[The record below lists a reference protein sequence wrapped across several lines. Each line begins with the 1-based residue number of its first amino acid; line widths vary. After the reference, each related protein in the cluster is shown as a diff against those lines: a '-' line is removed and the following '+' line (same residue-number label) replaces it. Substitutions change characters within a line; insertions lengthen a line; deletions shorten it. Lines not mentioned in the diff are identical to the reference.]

1 MTNDTPVQ
9 AEDVIPVRSR
19 ISWAAVV
26 AGSLLALA
34 TFFLLNLLGSAIGLS
49 INDNVSGRS
58 LAIGAVVWAVLATA
72 AALFLGGFIASQL
85 TTGENKVEGILY
97 GLLTWA
103 LVFGML
109 MFLAA
114 QATRAGLTAMVGMA
128 NTANSTAA
136 ANGATWEELA
146 RNSGVPQNE
155 IDRMRST
162 VPDATARARDA
173 ANNPDTQRQIEDNAT
188 KAAWYS
194 FLGTLISMIAAA
206 LGGYVGAGP
215 TLRLFTVRVRQ
226 PAAAFDRRDTFVRT

>member
-49 INDNVSGRS
+49 INDNVNGRS
-58 LAIGAVVWAVLATA
+58 LAIGAVVWAVLATS

-97 GLLTWA
+97 GLLTWG

-114 QATRAGLTAMVGMA
+114 QASRAGLTAMVGMA

-136 ANGATWEELA
+136 ANGTTWEELA

-162 VPDATARARDA
+162 VPNATARANDA
-173 ANNPDTQRQIEDNAT
+173 ANNPETRQQIEDNAT

-206 LGGYVGAGP
+206 LGGYIGAGP

>member
-103 LVFGML
+103 LVFGMM

-128 NTANSTAA
+128 NASANAQTATGNTVDQ
-136 ANGATWEELA
+136 NL
-146 RNSGVPQNE
+146 RNMGVPENE
-155 IDRMRST
+155 IERVKNSIPNFT
-162 VPDATARARDA
+162 QRANEA
-173 ANNPDTQRQIEDNAT
+173 ANNPENQRQLEENAT
-188 KAAWYS
+188 RAAWYS

-206 LGGYVGAGP
+206 LGGYIGAGP

-226 PAAAFDRRDTFVRT
+226 PAGAFDRRDTFVRT

>member
-49 INDNVSGRS
+49 INDNVTGRS
-58 LAIGAVVWAVLATA
+58 LAIGAVVWAVLATS

-97 GLLTWA
+97 GLLTWG

-114 QATRAGLTAMVGMA
+114 QASRAGLTAMVGMA

-136 ANGATWEELA
+136 ANGTTWEELA

-162 VPDATARARDA
+162 VPNATARANDA
-173 ANNPDTQRQIEDNAT
+173 ANNPETRQQIADNAT

-206 LGGYVGAGP
+206 LGGYIGAGP

-226 PAAAFDRRDTFVRT
+226 PANFDRRDSFVRT

>member
-34 TFFLLNLLGSAIGLS
+34 SVALLNLLGAAIGLS

-58 LAIGAVVWAVLATA
+58 LAIGAVVWTVLVTA
-72 AALFLGGFIASQL
+72 ASLFLGGFIASQM
-85 TTGENKVEGILY
+85 TTGENKIEGVLY
-97 GLLTWA
+97 GLLVWA
-103 LVFGML
+103 LVFGL
-109 MFLAA
+109 LTFVAA
-114 QATRAGLTAMVGMA
+114 RTAQSGILAMVGMA
-128 NTANSTAA
+128 NASANAQNAS
-136 ANGATWEELA
+136 GATVDQNL
-146 RNSGVPQNE
+146 RNMGVPENE
-155 IDRMRST
+155 IERVKNSI
-162 VPDATARARDA
+162 PNFTARANEA
-173 ANNPDTQRQIEDNAT
+173 ANNPETQRQLEDNAT

-194 FLGTLISMIAAA
+194 FLGTLVAMIAGA

-226 PAAAFDRRDTFVRT
+226 PNAAFDRRDTFVRT